1 MNRLNIYITILFS
14 AFYSISYSQR
24 EKEIKKIR
32 FGIDFGIDFPN
43 KQYAQFLDGY
53 HPNGVSRILNAPITR
68 QQIETKLGYPIL
80 DWEFSQ
86 ANTYSGSVFTGLYLG
101 FDIKPSFS
109 IVMKLD
115 FSVIRFSTPLVIRL
129 DNPQNF
135 TGEYE
140 NSIINAREQRFL
152 YGLGIEK
159 KFETE
164 TNLTPYASLG
174 GSFNYIQL
182 ERHELIIAGTK
193 YNIMRI
199 NNLQAV
205 SYQNIDG
212 FGYGFYAEGGVSYL
226 LNEKYSIAA
235 GAVFSFQKNEK
246 YVENLTINST
256 YNTIKIE
263 DAKGFLPS
271 IGAYIRLIWN

>member
-1 MNRLNIYITILFS
+1 MNRLNTYITILFL
-14 AFYSISYSQR
+14 AIYSFSYSQEE
-24 EKEIKKIR
+24 EKIKKIR
-32 FGIDFGIDFPN
+32 FGIDFGVDFPN

-53 HPNGVSRILNAPITR
+53 HPNGVSRILNDPITR

-86 ANTYSGSVFTGLYLG
+86 ENTYSVSVFTGLYLG

-109 IVMKLD
+109 LVMKLD

-129 DNPQNF
+129 NNPQNF

-164 TNLTPYASLG
+164 TNFSPYVSLG
-174 GSFNYIQL
+174 MSFNYIRL
-182 ERHELIIAGTK
+182 ERHELLIAETK

-205 SYQNIDG
+205 SYQRTNG
-212 FGYGFYAEGGVSYL
+212 FGFGFYGEGGVSYL
-226 LNEKYSIAA
+226 LNEKYSLAT

-246 YVENLTINST
+246 YVENLTINSA

-263 DAKGFLPS
+263 EAKGFLPS
-271 IGAYIRLIWN
+271 IGIYIRLIWN

>member
-1 MNRLNIYITILFS
+1 
-14 AFYSISYSQR
+14 
-24 EKEIKKIR
+24 
-32 FGIDFGIDFPN
+32 
-43 KQYAQFLDGY
+43 
-53 HPNGVSRILNAPITR
+53 
-68 QQIETKLGYPIL
+68 
-80 DWEFSQ
+80 
-86 ANTYSGSVFTGLYLG
+86 
-101 FDIKPSFS
+101 
-109 IVMKLD
+109 
-115 FSVIRFSTPLVIRL
+115 
-129 DNPQNF
+129 
-135 TGEYE
+135 
-140 NSIINAREQRFL
+140 
-152 YGLGIEK
+152 
-159 KFETE
+159 
-164 TNLTPYASLG
+164 
-174 GSFNYIQL
+174 
-182 ERHELIIAGTK
+182 
-193 YNIMRI
+193 MRI